1 VGEIVIAGPKVK
13 ETGALPALRRT
24 ATSGAMGKAVAK
36 ARSRKRG
43 SAGIRLPKR
52 EAKAD
57 LRARTLT
64 VDGNRLTVLPDGP
77 DRLEALVG
85 LIDGAKKS
93 LRLLYYIYLG
103 DASGE
108 RVKAA
113 ILSAIDRGVS
123 VSLLIDGF
131 GSSAT
136 PDGFFAE
143 LPKHGARFCRFNPSY
158 GRRYLLRNHQK
169 LALADAET
177 GRPRI
182 LVGGFNIADDYF
194 ETVEEA
200 AWRDIGLLVEGPAA
214 ARLAT
219 YYDKL
224 IEWALSKNA
233 RMRTLRHMIFEHTE
247 TRGPLQWQLGGPTAK
262 LSPWGVSTCRDLVHS
277 RDVEMIAAYFAPTWG
292 LLKRIARVGRRG
304 RARLVTA
311 AKSDNNAT
319 IAAARFTYRRLMSR
333 GVELFEYTATKLH
346 TKLVVLDDVVHIGSS
361 NLDIRSLYL
370 NMELMLRVDDGEFA
384 QMMRSYF
391 EGELERCVRI
401 TPELQQKRATLLN
414 RIRWA
419 LSFFLVT
426 SFDYGVT
433 RRLNFGLAGD

>member
-1 VGEIVIAGPKVK
+1 VRLASHARRGHISPVDKVASK
-13 ETGALPALRRT
+13 VE
-24 ATSGAMGKAVAK
+24 
-36 ARSRKRG
+36 
-43 SAGIRLPKR
+43 
-52 EAKAD
+52 
-57 LRARTLT
+57 LRARTLM
-64 VDGNRLTVLPDGP
+64 VDGNRLRVLPDGP
-77 DRLEALVG
+77 DRLEALIA
-85 LIDGAKKS
+85 LIDGATQS

-103 DASGE
+103 GKSGD
-108 RVKAA
+108 RVRDA
-113 ILSAIDRGVS
+113 ILRAIDRGVA

-136 PDGFFAE
+136 PDDYFAE
-143 LPKHGARFCRFNPSY
+143 LPKRGARFCRFNPSY

-169 LALADAET
+169 LALADAESDSAT
-177 GRPRI
+177 I
-182 LVGGFNIADDYF
+182 LVGGFNVADDYF
-194 ETVEEA
+194 QTVEQR
-200 AWRDIGLLVEGPAA
+200 AWRDIGLLIEGPAA
-214 ARLAT
+214 ARLAP

-224 IEWALSKNA
+224 IEWALRKNSK
-233 RMRTLRHMIFEHTE
+233 MRTLRRMIFHHTE
-247 TRGPLQWQLGGPTAK
+247 TKGALQWQLGGPTAK
-262 LSPWGVSTCRDLVHS
+262 LSPWGVSTCKDLVQS

-319 IAAARFTYRRLMSR
+319 IAAARFTYRRLLAR
-333 GVELFEYTATKLH
+333 GVEVFEYTATKLH

-384 QMMRSYF
+384 QMMRGYF
-391 EGELERCVRI
+391 EGELERCTRI
-401 TPELQQKRATLLN
+401 TPELYKRRATILN

-419 LSFFLVT
+419 VSFFLVT

-433 RRLNFGLAGD
+433 RRLNFGLTGD

>member
-1 VGEIVIAGPKVK
+1 MDKVASK
-13 ETGALPALRRT
+13 VE
-24 ATSGAMGKAVAK
+24 
-36 ARSRKRG
+36 
-43 SAGIRLPKR
+43 
-52 EAKAD
+52 
-57 LRARTLT
+57 LRARTLM
-64 VDGNRLTVLPDGP
+64 VDGNRLRVLPDGP
-77 DRLEALVG
+77 DRLEALIA
-85 LIDGAKKS
+85 LIDGATQS

-103 DASGE
+103 GKSGD
-108 RVKAA
+108 RVRDA
-113 ILSAIDRGVS
+113 ILRAIDRGVA

-136 PDGFFAE
+136 PDDYFAE
-143 LPKHGARFCRFNPSY
+143 LPKRGARFCRFNPSY

-169 LALADAET
+169 LALADAESDSAT
-177 GRPRI
+177 I
-182 LVGGFNIADDYF
+182 LVGGFNVADDYF
-194 ETVEEA
+194 QTVEQR
-200 AWRDIGLLVEGPAA
+200 AWRDIGLLIEGPAA
-214 ARLAT
+214 ARLAA

-224 IEWALSKNA
+224 IEWALRKNSK
-233 RMRTLRHMIFEHTE
+233 MRTLRRMIFHHTE
-247 TRGPLQWQLGGPTAK
+247 TKGALQWQLGGPTAK
-262 LSPWGVSTCRDLVHS
+262 LSPWGVSTCKDLVQS

-319 IAAARFTYRRLMSR
+319 IAAARFTYKRLLAR
-333 GVELFEYTATKLH
+333 GVEVFEYTATKLH

-384 QMMRSYF
+384 QMMRGYF
-391 EGELERCVRI
+391 EGELERCTRI
-401 TPELQQKRATLLN
+401 TPELYKRRATILN

-419 LSFFLVT
+419 VSFFLVT

-433 RRLNFGLAGD
+433 RRLNFGLTGD

>member
-1 VGEIVIAGPKVK
+1 MRLASHARRGHISPVDKVASK
-13 ETGALPALRRT
+13 VE
-24 ATSGAMGKAVAK
+24 
-36 ARSRKRG
+36 
-43 SAGIRLPKR
+43 
-52 EAKAD
+52 
-57 LRARTLT
+57 LRARTLM
-64 VDGNRLTVLPDGP
+64 VDGNRLRVLPDGP
-77 DRLEALVG
+77 DRLEALIA
-85 LIDGAKKS
+85 LIDGATQS

-103 DASGE
+103 GKSGD
-108 RVKAA
+108 RVRDA
-113 ILSAIDRGVS
+113 ILRAIDRGVA

-136 PDGFFAE
+136 PDDYFAE
-143 LPKHGARFCRFNPSY
+143 LPKRGARFCRFNPSY

-169 LALADAET
+169 LALADAESDSAT
-177 GRPRI
+177 I
-182 LVGGFNIADDYF
+182 LVGGFNVADDYF
-194 ETVEEA
+194 QTVEQR
-200 AWRDIGLLVEGPAA
+200 AWRDIGLLIEGPAA
-214 ARLAT
+214 ARLAP

-224 IEWALSKNA
+224 IEWALRKNSK
-233 RMRTLRHMIFEHTE
+233 MRTLRRMIFHHTE
-247 TRGPLQWQLGGPTAK
+247 TKGALQWQLGGPTAK
-262 LSPWGVSTCRDLVHS
+262 LSPWGVSTCKDLVQS

-319 IAAARFTYRRLMSR
+319 IAAARFTYKRLLAR
-333 GVELFEYTATKLH
+333 GVEVFEYTATKLH

-384 QMMRSYF
+384 QMMRGYF
-391 EGELERCVRI
+391 EGELERCTRI
-401 TPELQQKRATLLN
+401 TPELYKRRATILN

-419 LSFFLVT
+419 ISFFLVT

-433 RRLNFGLAGD
+433 RRLNFGLTGD

>member
-1 VGEIVIAGPKVK
+1 MDQVASKV
-13 ETGALPALRRT
+13 E
-24 ATSGAMGKAVAK
+24 
-36 ARSRKRG
+36 
-43 SAGIRLPKR
+43 
-52 EAKAD
+52 
-57 LRARTLT
+57 LRARTLM
-64 VDGNRLTVLPDGP
+64 VDGNRLRVLPDGP
-77 DRLEALVG
+77 DRLEALIA
-85 LIDGAKKS
+85 LIDGATQS

-103 DASGE
+103 GKSGD
-108 RVKAA
+108 RVRDA
-113 ILSAIDRGVS
+113 ILRAIDRGVA

-136 PDGFFAE
+136 PDDYFAE
-143 LPKHGARFCRFNPSY
+143 LPKRGARFCRFNPSY

-169 LALADAET
+169 LALADAESDSAT
-177 GRPRI
+177 I
-182 LVGGFNIADDYF
+182 LVGGFNVADDYF
-194 ETVEEA
+194 QTVEQR
-200 AWRDIGLLVEGPAA
+200 AWRDIGLLIEGPAA
-214 ARLAT
+214 ARLAP

-224 IEWALSKNA
+224 IEWALRKNSK
-233 RMRTLRHMIFEHTE
+233 MRTLRRMIFHHTE
-247 TRGPLQWQLGGPTAK
+247 TKGALQWQLGGPTAK
-262 LSPWGVSTCRDLVHS
+262 LSPWGVSTCKDLVQS

-319 IAAARFTYRRLMSR
+319 IAAARFTYRRLLAR
-333 GVELFEYTATKLH
+333 GVEVFEYTATKLH

-384 QMMRSYF
+384 QMMRGYF
-391 EGELERCVRI
+391 EGELERCTRI
-401 TPELQQKRATLLN
+401 TPELYKRRATILN

-419 LSFFLVT
+419 VSFFLVT

-433 RRLNFGLAGD
+433 RRLNFGLTGD

>member
-1 VGEIVIAGPKVK
+1 MRLASHARRGHISPVDKVASK
-13 ETGALPALRRT
+13 VE
-24 ATSGAMGKAVAK
+24 
-36 ARSRKRG
+36 
-43 SAGIRLPKR
+43 
-52 EAKAD
+52 
-57 LRARTLT
+57 LRARTLM
-64 VDGNRLTVLPDGP
+64 VDGNRLRVLPDGP
-77 DRLEALVG
+77 DRLEALIA
-85 LIDGAKKS
+85 LIDGATQS

-103 DASGE
+103 GKSGD
-108 RVKAA
+108 RVRDA
-113 ILSAIDRGVS
+113 ILRAIDRGVA

-136 PDGFFAE
+136 PDDYFAE
-143 LPKHGARFCRFNPSY
+143 LPKRGARFCRFNPSY

-169 LALADAET
+169 LALADAESDSAT
-177 GRPRI
+177 I
-182 LVGGFNIADDYF
+182 LVGGFNVADDYF
-194 ETVEEA
+194 QTVEQR
-200 AWRDIGLLVEGPAA
+200 AWRDIGLLIEGPAA
-214 ARLAT
+214 ARLAP

-224 IEWALSKNA
+224 IEWALRKNSK
-233 RMRTLRHMIFEHTE
+233 MRTLRRMIFHHTE
-247 TRGPLQWQLGGPTAK
+247 TKGALQWQLGGPTAK
-262 LSPWGVSTCRDLVHS
+262 LSPWGVSTCKDLVQS

-319 IAAARFTYRRLMSR
+319 IAAARFTYRRLLAR
-333 GVELFEYTATKLH
+333 GVEVFEYTATKLH

-384 QMMRSYF
+384 QMMRGYF
-391 EGELERCVRI
+391 EGELERCTRI
-401 TPELQQKRATLLN
+401 TPELYKRRATILN

-419 LSFFLVT
+419 VSFFLVT

-433 RRLNFGLAGD
+433 RRLNFGLTGD